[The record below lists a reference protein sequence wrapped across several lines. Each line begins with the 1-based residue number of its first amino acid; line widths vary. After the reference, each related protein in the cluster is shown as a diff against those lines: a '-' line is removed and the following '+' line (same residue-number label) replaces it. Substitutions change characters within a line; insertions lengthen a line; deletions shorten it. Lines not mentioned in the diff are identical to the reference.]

1 MIAERRWQPALHAD
15 RSLAA
20 YVRPEAGDL
29 GEAVP
34 AVEGDRGVLLVTGFE
49 PHDLDALIPGESEQ
63 LLENRV
69 GDPGSTVGG
78 SDEEAFELSRIALQ
92 LETADADQ
100 LTPNLDSHEADRGAF
115 ELLDRVAEGLIGR
128 VTAERQLRGQLVK

>member
-1 MIAERRWQPALHAD
+1 
-15 RSLAA
+15 
-20 YVRPEAGDL
+20 VR
-29 GEAVP
+29 
-34 AVEGDRGVLLVTGFE
+34 
-49 PHDLDALIPGESEQ
+49 
-63 LLENRV
+63 
-69 GDPGSTVGG
+69 G

-100 LTPNLDSHEADRGAF
+100 LTPNLDSHEVDRGAF